1 MKNDGNNMS
10 IVKNLLTCSRA
21 EAKLPKNQMIL
32 TELLSQANLLSP
44 DDEVKVTNEKLKLTF
59 MEAMKQNWQIGLF
72 FHLSIY
78 NDEIMQ
84 LNLKSESILKAIKE
98 ERTQAIAKVYKEG
111 APNYLLARC
120 DAGMCANQAE

>member
-1 MKNDGNNMS
+1 MKQIENQPLFKAEDLW
-10 IVKNLLTCSRA
+10 KQLLI
-21 EAKLPKNQMIL
+21 EFVDFQILKLHP
-32 TELLSQANLLSP
+32 
-44 DDEVKVTNEKLKLTF
+44 TNEKLKLTF